1 MHQYWFGE
9 SIAVFKTDDPS
20 WCACSM
26 VWANVPVPDGDDE
39 VIIVIESDDEGCNSA
54 LRAISSYNKAHQTLF

>member
-1 MHQYWFGE
+1 
-9 SIAVFKTDDPS
+9 
-20 WCACSM
+20 M